1 MDKSIL
7 RFLGCLS
14 VLALSLLTGCA
25 SVRLIDSNVV
35 SVAAVSPGVSLQG
48 AKYRF
53 ERLPS
58 QANNPNAGLAEVQA
72 QAAMT
77 AVGLVRDD
85 AGAQYSVL
93 VGFSGTQYWVDRW
106 GRPMLPGG
114 SPYGSVFIGNHFGP
128 NVGFGMGMRFP
139 PSTHYQREVSLIM
152 RDLKT
157 GQVVYETR
165 ASHDGPWHDH
175 NTLYAT
181 LFQAALANFPNP
193 PAGLRRVNIEI
204 PR

>member
-1 MDKSIL
+1 MDKAIL

-35 SVAAVSPGVSLQG
+35 SVAAFPPGLSLQD

-85 AGAQYSVL
+85 ASAQYSVL

-106 GRPMLPGG
+106 VDR
-114 SPYGSVFIGNHFGP
+114 SAAHS
-128 NVGFGMGMRFP
+128 
-139 PSTHYQREVSLIM
+139 
-152 RDLKT
+152 
-157 GQVVYETR
+157 
-165 ASHDGPWHDH
+165 
-175 NTLYAT
+175 
-181 LFQAALANFPNP
+181 AALMAARWERRLAAPWAVRMAALSVDCW
-193 PAGLRRVNIEI
+193 AGRSELRWVAPMADRWVDGWAGCSADRSAAPWE
-204 PR
+204 